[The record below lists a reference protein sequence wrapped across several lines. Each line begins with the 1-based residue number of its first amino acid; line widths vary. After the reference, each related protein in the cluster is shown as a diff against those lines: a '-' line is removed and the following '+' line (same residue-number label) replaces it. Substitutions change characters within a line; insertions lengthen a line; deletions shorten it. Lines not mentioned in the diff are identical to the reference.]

1 MIQEN
6 EPLDIEATQR
16 AFESLA
22 ATINSYCCEQD
33 PLSKQMSLEEVA
45 LGFLDVANEAMCRPI
60 RQLTEMK
67 GYETSKHTLACFGG
81 AGPQHACAIARTLGM
96 RMFLCL
102 LCTSVSHSSLYILA
116 NSSQVVEG
124 YTQSF

>member
-1 MIQEN
+1 
-6 EPLDIEATQR
+6 
-16 AFESLA
+16 
-22 ATINSYCCEQD
+22 
-33 PLSKQMSLEEVA
+33 
-45 LGFLDVANEAMCRPI
+45 
-60 RQLTEMK
+60 MK

-96 RMFLCL
+96 RMFLSL
-102 LCTSVSHSSLYILA
+102 LCTFVSHSSLYILV